1 MSYMQTCLALH
12 RARTERLARLGQRSP
27 NALPPR
33 RKPDVTI
40 IQIDH
45 RGRQLIPPPPP
56 RDVLFIATPP
66 PKPPPLIPR
75 KARASHAKV
84 ADILCAVAPEYG
96 LSVSDLLS
104 RTRMVHVVKPRQ
116 VAMYLV
122 REIAEWSFAKIG
134 RTMGGYDHTSVMY
147 GHKKVAESMAADPD
161 TSEFITALRLRIEE
175 ELRHAEA

>member
-1 MSYMQTCLALH
+1 MSYMQTCLALQ

-27 NALPPR
+27 DALPPK

-40 IQIDH
+40 IRIDH
-45 RGRQLIPPPPP
+45 RGRQLRQPPPP
-56 RDVLFIATPP
+56 RDVLFVATT

-75 KARASHAKV
+75 KVRASHAMV

-104 RTRMVHVVKPRQ
+104 RTRMAHVVKPRQ

-122 REIAEWSFAKIG
+122 REIAMWSFAKIG

-147 GHKKVAESMAADPD
+147 GHKKVAERMAADPD
-161 TSEFITALRLRIEE
+161 TSEFIGTLKLRIED
-175 ELRHAEA
+175 ELRHAET